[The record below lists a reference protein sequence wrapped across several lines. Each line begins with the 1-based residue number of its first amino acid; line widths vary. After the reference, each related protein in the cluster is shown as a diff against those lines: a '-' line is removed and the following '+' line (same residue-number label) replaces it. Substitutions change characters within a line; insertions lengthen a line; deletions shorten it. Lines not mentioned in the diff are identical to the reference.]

1 MTQTYSIINQLY
13 YNSITQCYQKI
24 LVIDRKPIGP
34 LQNIVKTLHT
44 PKLSP
49 FQYATPCSPLK
60 LCSLAIYNPYNKS
73 ELLSPHTLP
82 ILISFLQNNGY
93 TINSQL
99 THTLCQQTNNII
111 FYISY

>member
-1 MTQTYSIINQLY
+1 MTQTYSINNQLY

-24 LVIDRKPIGP
+24 IVIDRKPIGP

-49 FQYATPCSPLK
+49 FQYPTPCSPIK
-60 LCSLAIYNPYNKS
+60 LCSLAIYNPYNTS
-73 ELLSPHTLP
+73 ELLPTYSLP
-82 ILISFLQNNGY
+82 LLISFLQNNGY

-99 THTLCQQTNNII
+99 THTLEHQTNNLI